1 MRSGY
6 FPKSVFYS
14 GNVVGKRIRGLDLG
28 SALRHDSLAFGALV
42 MIERP
47 RMGYNK

>member
-6 FPKSVFYS
+6 CFESVFCS

-28 SALRHDSLAFGALV
+28 SALRHDSLVSGVLAMTERLR
-42 MIERP
+42 MI
-47 RMGYNK
+47 